1 MKCVSVIAPNYLCSP
16 IELPG
21 KTRKSQVSASTEWP
35 QFRLSQLL
43 NILNVT
49 AIESRSFLP
58 QPVWAFVPTH
68 PRPLSSEMPTSQRIR
83 VKPALLRSVS
93 CAAGRIIASPRMLG
107 KQPLLIF
114 QPLNSGFVANV
125 SDLCRGSP
133 LARPPRGR
141 CNASFHVAGSDMT
154 SVGSVRYY
162 EWLLPSQPSCGAGL
176 GPRLGSGEA
185 RLSYLNFF
193 IYKI

>member
-1 MKCVSVIAPNYLCSP
+1 MESSSGRALGLGFGSLILPVSAMLKCSSIFAPRYLCP
-16 IELPG
+16 PTGLPDTTG
-21 KTRKSQVSASTEWP
+21 KSQVSAPIEWP
-35 QFRLSQLL
+35 QSRLSQLL

-49 AIESRSFLP
+49 AVESCGSLP

-83 VKPALLRSVS
+83 VKPASLRSVS

-125 SDLCRGSP
+125 SDLCRSSP
-133 LARPPRGR
+133 LAPAPERP
-141 CNASFHVAGSDMT
+141 V
-154 SVGSVRYY
+154 
-162 EWLLPSQPSCGAGL
+162 
-176 GPRLGSGEA
+176 
-185 RLSYLNFF
+185 
-193 IYKI
+193 